1 MHLDEF
7 LNTYPFEVR
16 VLLDHTRSALLDRF
30 TSLREEPDLPSRIV
44 VYRIAPGNDGVVFTL
59 IPSRAGVKLGIYRGR
74 ELADPT
80 GLLQGSGKVHAT
92 IPLTESSFDDQAFNN
107 LLDTAMSNAQLRIT
121 RRT

>member
-44 VYRIAPGNDGVVFTL
+44 VYRIAPDNDGVVFTL
-59 IPSRAGVKLGIYRGR
+59 IPSRAGVKMGIYRGR
-74 ELADPT
+74 DLPDPH

-92 IPLTESSFDDQAFNN
+92 IPLAATTLNDQALID
-107 LLDTAMSNAQLRIT
+107 LLDAAMQNSRLRVN
-121 RRT
+121 RR